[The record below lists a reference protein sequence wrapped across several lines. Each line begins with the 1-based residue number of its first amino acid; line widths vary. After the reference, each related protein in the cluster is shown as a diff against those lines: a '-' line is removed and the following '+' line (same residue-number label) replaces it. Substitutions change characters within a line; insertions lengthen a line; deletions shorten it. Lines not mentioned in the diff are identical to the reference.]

1 MVRSVPAGRVDELS
15 PGKGRCIDLGAGR
28 ELAIFR
34 IEGDVFAI
42 DNHCPHRG
50 GPLAEGDVTGC
61 VVYCPLHAW
70 SFDLR
75 TGISPSNPRVSVQT
89 FPVRITPDGDVI
101 VDVEESVE
109 SNLPADD
116 FSSLP

>member
-1 MVRSVPAGRVDELS
+1 MVRSVRVANIGDLS
-15 PGKGRCIDLGAGR
+15 PGKGRCIDLGEGH
-28 ELAIFR
+28 ELAIFK
-34 IEGDVFAI
+34 IEGQVYAI

-75 TGISPSNPRVSVQT
+75 TGISPGNPRAAVRT
-89 FPVRITPDGDVI
+89 FPVQVTSEGDVVVEVDEAFEATTPD
-101 VDVEESVE
+101 
-109 SNLPADD
+109 DD
-116 FSSLP
+116 FAAFS